1 VVKLA
6 KPWDDSIKMLIRAN
20 PQSLVSLL
28 LPGAKFQ
35 GEQDKELKARTVKAD
50 LLYNVIYKRRKIIL
64 HVEFQRQGDKR
75 MARRVWEYNVLT
87 NYLTGHPVYSVVIY
101 LAKRGTI
108 VESRYE
114 EEIAGQIRLLTFAS
128 IKLWEVPAEVLKQPG
143 LEGLLP
149 LLPLTQG
156 GKNRE
161 VVEETIARLQATGHQ
176 DLLPLSY
183 AFAALVFTKAAD
195 KLWLKERFE
204 KMHDILEESWA
215 YQEMVQKGLLQG
227 IKQGIE
233 QGIEQGIGK
242 GVLAMQQTAIN
253 VVIRSFADLEEL
265 ARTKI
270 TAINNLER
278 LQQLILDL
286 AISHTR
292 EQMKQVLLSLDA

>member
-1 VVKLA
+1 MA
-6 KPWDDSIKMLIRAN
+6 KPWDDSMKMLVRAN

-35 GEQDKELKARTVKAD
+35 GERDKELQARTVQAD

-64 HVEFQRQGDKR
+64 HVEFQRKRDKR
-75 MARRVWEYNVLT
+75 MALRVWEYNVLT
-87 NYLTGHPVYSVVIY
+87 RCLTRRPVYSVIIY
-101 LAKRGTI
+101 LVKSGKI
-108 VESRYE
+108 VESPYKE
-114 EEIAGQIRLLTFAS
+114 KVAGEVVHLFCFQN
-128 IKLWEVPAEVLKQPG
+128 IKLREVPAEVFKQAG

-183 AFAALVFTKAAD
+183 AFAALIFTKSAD
-195 KLWLKERFE
+195 RLWLKERFE

-227 IKQGIE
+227 V
-233 QGIEQGIGK
+233 GK
-242 GVLAMQQTAIN
+242 GVLAMQQAAIDM
-253 VVIRSFADLEEL
+253 VVASFADLETL

-270 TAINNLER
+270 TAINDLER
-278 LQQLILDL
+278 LQHLIVDL
-286 AISHTR
+286 GISHTR
-292 EQMKQVLLSLDA
+292 EQMEQVLLSLAT

>member
-1 VVKLA
+1 MA
-6 KPWDDSIKMLIRAN
+6 KPWDDSIKMLVRAN

-35 GEQDKELKARTVKAD
+35 GEQDKELKARTVEAD

-87 NYLTGHPVYSVVIY
+87 NYLTGRPVYSVVIY

-183 AFAALVFTKAAD
+183 AFAALVLTETAD

-215 YQEMVQKGLLQG
+215 YQEMVQKGLL
-227 IKQGIE
+227 QGIE

-270 TAINNLER
+270 AAINNLER

-286 AISHTR
+286 AISHTQ